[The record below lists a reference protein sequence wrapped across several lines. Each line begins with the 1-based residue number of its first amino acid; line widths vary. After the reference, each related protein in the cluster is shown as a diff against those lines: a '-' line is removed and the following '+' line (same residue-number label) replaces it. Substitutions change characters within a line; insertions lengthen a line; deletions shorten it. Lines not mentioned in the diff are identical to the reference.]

1 MSIIENAVRRLNQ
14 TSGIEPEARPESGS
28 ASAAAQ
34 GARRAENKEAW
45 HPDDAGTR
53 AGTLRPV
60 APREQ
65 LDIDLERLRERG
77 MVVASNERSAIG
89 EEFRTIKRP
98 LLLQVASQRGIETRS
113 GRPANVI
120 MVTSS
125 APGEGKT
132 YCAVNLAMSIA
143 YEKDYQVLL
152 VDADVA
158 RPSVPRTLGLPE
170 RPGLMDVL
178 QEGGPDLEDA
188 IIDTNVASL
197 SILTAGTKDRHAT
210 ELLSSQG
217 MARLVAE
224 MANRFPDRI
233 VIFDSPP
240 LLATSESQVLAN
252 HMGQIVV
259 VVEAL
264 NTTQRQLKEALHMLD
279 GRPDVSLIYNKA
291 RRFSSAAMYGS
302 YY

>member
-14 TSGIEPEARPESGS
+14 TSGIEPGVRPESGP
-28 ASAAAQ
+28 ATAAAQ
-34 GARRAENKEAW
+34 SARRPGNKEAW
-45 HPDDAGTR
+45 HADAAATR
-53 AGTLRPV
+53 AGTLRPAV
-60 APREQ
+60 PREH
-65 LDIDLERLRERG
+65 LDIDLERLREMG
-77 MVVASNERSAIG
+77 MVVAGNERSAIG

-98 LLLQVASQRGIETRS
+98 LLLQVSNQRGIETHA

-178 QEGGPDLEDA
+178 QENGPDLEDT
-188 IIDTNVASL
+188 IIDTNIASL
-197 SILTAGTKDRHAT
+197 SILSAGTRDRHAT

-217 MARLVAE
+217 MARLVAD
-224 MANRFPDRI
+224 MATRYPDRI

-240 LLATSESQVLAN
+240 LLATSEAQVLAT

-279 GRPDVSLIYNKA
+279 GHPDVSLLYNKA